1 MLKMNEIFGLNI
13 VAIELD
19 ICQTEDIF
27 LAIV

>member
-13 VAIELD
+13 VAIELGM
-19 ICQTEDIF
+19 CQTEDIF